1 MLLRALALLA
11 FSAPLP
17 TGGPGVPA
25 PVTTRYKV
33 EIKGETTI
41 DLSVMGAPVQVQT
54 ANLAAWLLIRLTDS
68 AGGKSLYVKVDS
80 LAFDGTA
87 PVTTESLDSARGG
100 EVRGFVN
107 ASNRVSDLS
116 ANPSGSVLLGQVQG
130 MVHSF
135 FPRVKAG
142 AKPGDTWMDTT
153 TVRDESGGN
162 NLTTVVVTN
171 YTAAGAETQAGVA
184 TVKLDAKAS
193 STVTGTMQSPQ
204 TGPLEVEGTTT
215 TTGTLFV
222 GPDGRFWGASYTS
235 NHDQRVKLAM
245 SPTPIPVKTVQTIVV
260 TVLP

>member
-1 MLLRALALLA
+1 MLLSALVLLSVA
-11 FSAPLP
+11 GPLP
-17 TGGPGVPA
+17 SAGPGVPA

-54 ANLAAWLLIRLTDS
+54 ANLSAWLLIRLNDS

-87 PVTTESLDSARGG
+87 AVTSESMDSARGG

-107 ASNRVSDLS
+107 AANRVSDLS
-116 ANPSGSVLLGQVQG
+116 ANNSSTLLGQIKA
-130 MVHSF
+130 MMHSF

-142 AKPGDTWMDTT
+142 AKPGETWMDTT

-162 NLTTVVVTN
+162 DLTTVIVTS

-184 TVKLDAKAS
+184 AVKLGANAS

-204 TGPLEVEGTTT
+204 TGLLEVEGTTT
-215 TTGTLFV
+215 TTGTGFV
-222 GPDGRFWGASYTS
+222 GPDGRLRGASYNS
-235 NHDQRVKLAM
+235 NHDQKVKLAM
-245 SPTPIPVKTVQTIVV
+245 SPTPIPVKTIQTIVV

>member
-1 MLLRALALLA
+1 MLLSALALLSIA
-11 FSAPLP
+11 GPPPS
-17 TGGPGVPA
+17 GGPVAPA

-54 ANLAAWLLIRLTDS
+54 ANLSAWMQIQLNDS
-68 AGGKSLYVKVDS
+68 AGGKTLYLKVDS
-80 LAFDGTA
+80 LSFDGTA
-87 PVTTESLDSARGG
+87 PVGRESLDSARGG
-100 EVRGFVN
+100 EIRGFVN
-107 ASNRVSDLS
+107 AANRVSNLS
-116 ANPSGSVLLGQVQG
+116 ANPSGSTLLGQVQS

-162 NLTTVVVTN
+162 NLTNVVVTT
-171 YTAAGAETQAGVA
+171 YTAGEPETQSGVA
-184 TVKLDAKAS
+184 TAKLDTKSS

-204 TGPLEVEGTTT
+204 TGLMEVEGTST
-215 TTGTLFV
+215 TTGKLFV
-222 GPDGRFWGASYTS
+222 GPGGRFWGASYSS

-245 SPTPIPVKTVQTIVV
+245 APTPIPVKTVQTIVV

>member
-1 MLLRALALLA
+1 MLLSALALLSVA
-11 FSAPLP
+11 GPPPS
-17 TGGPGVPA
+17 GGLGVPA

-54 ANLAAWLLIRLTDS
+54 ANLSAWLLIRLNDS

-87 PVTTESLDSARGG
+87 AVTRESLDSARGG

-107 ASNRVSDLS
+107 AANRVNDLS
-116 ANPSGSVLLGQVQG
+116 ANNSSTLLGQIKA
-130 MVHSF
+130 MMHSF

-142 AKPGDTWMDTT
+142 AKPGETWMDTT

-162 NLTTVVVTN
+162 DLTTVIVTN

-184 TVKLDAKAS
+184 TVKLGANAS

-204 TGPLEVEGTTT
+204 TGLLEVEGTTT
-215 TTGTLFV
+215 TTGTVFL
-222 GPDGRFWGASYTS
+222 GPDGRLRGASYNS
-235 NHDQRVKLAM
+235 NHDQKVKLAM
-245 SPTPIPVKTVQTIVV
+245 SPTPIPVKTIQTIVV

>member
-1 MLLRALALLA
+1 MLLSALALLSVA
-11 FSAPLP
+11 GPPPS
-17 TGGPGVPA
+17 GGPGVPA

-54 ANLAAWLLIRLTDS
+54 ANLSAWMLVRLSDS
-68 AGGKSLYVKVDS
+68 AGGKSLYLKVDS
-80 LAFDGTA
+80 LTFDGTA
-87 PVTTESLDSARGG
+87 PVSRESLDSARGG

-107 ASNRVSDLS
+107 ASNRVSNLS
-116 ANPSGSVLLGQVQG
+116 ANPSGSTLLGQVQG

-142 AKPGDTWMDTT
+142 VKPGDTWMDTT

-162 NLTTVVVTN
+162 NLTNVVVTT
-171 YTAAGAETQAGVA
+171 YTAAGPATQGGVA
-184 TVKLDAKAS
+184 TVKLDARSS
-193 STVTGTMQSPQ
+193 STVSGTMQSPQ
-204 TGPLEVEGTTT
+204 TGTMEVEGTTT

-222 GPDGRFWGASYTS
+222 GPDGRFWGANYNS

-245 SPTPIPVKTVQTIVV
+245 APTLIPVKTVQTIVV

>member
-1 MLLRALALLA
+1 MLISTLALLTIA
-11 FSAPLP
+11 GPPPS
-17 TGGPGVPA
+17 GGPGVPA

-54 ANLAAWLLIRLTDS
+54 ANLSAWMLIRLNDS
-68 AGGKSLYVKVDS
+68 AGGKAIYLKVDS

-87 PVTTESLDSARGG
+87 AVARESLDSARGG
-100 EVRGFVN
+100 EIRGFVN
-107 ASNRVSDLS
+107 AANQVSNLS
-116 ANPSGSVLLGQVQG
+116 ANPSGSTLLGQVQA

-142 AKPGDTWMDTT
+142 AKPGDTWTDTT

-162 NLTTVVVTN
+162 NLTNVVVTT
-171 YTAAGAETQAGVA
+171 YTAAGSETQAGVA
-184 TVKLDAKAS
+184 TLKLDAKSS
-193 STVTGTMQSPQ
+193 STVSGTMQTPQTGTM
-204 TGPLEVEGTTT
+204 EVEGTTT

-222 GPDGRFWGASYTS
+222 GPDGRFWGANYSS

-245 SPTPIPVKTVQTIVV
+245 APTLIPVKTVQTILV

>member
-1 MLLRALALLA
+1 MWLSVLALL
-11 FSAPLP
+11 SITGAPRS
-17 TGGPGVPA
+17 GPPAAPA
-25 PVTTRYKV
+25 PVSTRYKI

-54 ANLAAWLLIRLTDS
+54 ANLSAWLLIRLNDS

-87 PVTTESLDSARGG
+87 PVTQEALDSARGG

-107 ASNRVSDLS
+107 ASNRVTELS
-116 ANPSGSVLLGQVQG
+116 ISPSGSVLLGQIKG
-130 MVHSF
+130 MAHTF
-135 FPRVKAG
+135 FPKMKTG
-142 AKPGDTWMDTT
+142 AKPGETWTDTT
-153 TVRDESGGN
+153 SVTDDSGGN
-162 NLTTVVVTN
+162 NLTNVVVTQ
-171 YTAAGAETQAGVA
+171 YTAAGAETRAGIA
-184 TVKLDAKAS
+184 TVKVDAKAS

-204 TGPLEVEGTTT
+204 TGTMEVEGTST

-222 GPDGRFWGASYTS
+222 GPDGRFWGASYNS

-245 SPTPIPVKTVQTIVV
+245 APTPIPVKTVQTIVV